1 MKDAISPL
9 SRASSQKPAD
19 RAPPTIAGATLG
31 SHPTGDEFP
40 DMNGSMI
47 IYRVKNLE
55 EAYELCRADPYAVE
69 GVWDVDNAKVIPVRT
84 NLASMGK

>member
-1 MKDAISPL
+1 
-9 SRASSQKPAD
+9 
-19 RAPPTIAGATLG
+19 
-31 SHPTGDEFP
+31 
-40 DMNGSMI
+40 MNGSMM

-84 NLASMGK
+84 SLASMGK